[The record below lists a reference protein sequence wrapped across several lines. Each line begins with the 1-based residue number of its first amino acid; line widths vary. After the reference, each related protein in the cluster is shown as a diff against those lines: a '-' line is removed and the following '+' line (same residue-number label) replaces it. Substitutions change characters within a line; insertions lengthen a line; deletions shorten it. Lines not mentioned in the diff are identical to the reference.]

1 MSELIEKRLEQ
12 SGERLQRLK
21 ARKKRCVCKYCGHEL
36 KLRRIIYTSFEEART
51 ELYCNHCKR
60 IEYGVEWQTYQ
71 SAKFYVEHSGINL
84 YPGLD
89 DNEQCKQINIAKIAE
104 IMDWVCHNLGV
115 VGDEGFVVPLNF
127 QPEFMAECI
136 TVSDADLANID
147 DDEEIEDLYAA
158 D

>member
-1 MSELIEKRLEQ
+1 MSELIEKRPKQ

-60 IEYGVEWQTYQ
+60 IEYGVEWQIYK

-104 IMDWVCHNLGV
+104 IMDWVCHNLGI
-115 VGDEGFVVPLNF
+115 VGDEGVAVPLNF

-136 TVSDADLANID
+136 TVSDAELTSID
-147 DDEEIEDLYAA
+147 DDEVIEDLYAA